1 METVE
6 TKQTKQMSTTTKYRL
21 TYWSLAILSVLLQL
35 GPLVTYGIIG
45 YVQSDLV
52 TEKVGLS
59 LTVFIVAILTVVA
72 FVNKVAMRSRLWIM
86 LLGLYFALDYI
97 MTPLLII
104 AICQI
109 VDELIAAPLKK
120 HYKTKLTISKEI
132 DKRA

>member
-1 METVE
+1 MENVE
-6 TKQTKQMSTTTKYRL
+6 TKQMSTTTKYRL
-21 TYWSLAILSVLLQL
+21 TYWSLFITSLLLQL

-109 VDELIAAPLKK
+109 VDELIATPLKK

>member
-6 TKQTKQMSTTTKYRL
+6 NKKSMSLTTKYRL
-21 TYWSLAILSVLLQL
+21 AYWSLFISSILLQL
-35 GPLVTYGIIG
+35 GPLITYGVIG

-52 TEKVGLS
+52 TEKIGLS
-59 LTVFIVAILTVVA
+59 LTVFVVAILTVVA

-86 LLGLYFALDYI
+86 LLGLYFSLDYI
-97 MTPLLII
+97 LTPLLII

-109 VDELIAAPLKK
+109 VDELVVAPLKK
-120 HYKTKLTISKEI
+120 HFKTKLTISKEI